1 MNYESSIKLLS
12 ISMTVFASPVHY
24 VIVLWSINGLF
35 WSSVISLVRD
45 YSSSAYSAD
54 MYQCPRCGVAFEK
67 PSFSK
72 LMASGIT
79 CPNCKASL
87 EIDTGFVRLKLTAAV
102 VVLVAGTVNFIGVL
116 NPIASKAL
124 TLVVAIITIVSAVVV
139 IWENTNP
146 RLRIRK
152 KSMSQV
158 QLNLNRPPQ

>member
-1 MNYESSIKLLS
+1 
-12 ISMTVFASPVHY
+12 MTVFASPVHY
-24 VIVLWSINGLF
+24 VIVLLSINGLF
-35 WSSVISLVRD
+35 CSSAISLVRD
-45 YSSSAYSAD
+45 CSSPAYSAD

-79 CPNCKASL
+79 CPNCKASI
-87 EIDTGFVRLKLTAAV
+87 EIDTGFTRLKLTAAV
-102 VVLVAGTVNFIGVL
+102 VVLLAGAVNLIGVL

-124 TLVVAIITIVSAVVV
+124 SLVVVIISIVSAVVV

-158 QLNLNRPPQ
+158 QLNLNQPPHRPDGIN

>member
-1 MNYESSIKLLS
+1 
-12 ISMTVFASPVHY
+12 MTVFASPVHY

-35 WSSVISLVRD
+35 WSFPIALVRD
-45 YSSSAYSAD
+45 RSNPAYSAT
-54 MYQCPRCGVAFEK
+54 MFHCPRCGVAFEK

-87 EIDTGFVRLKLTAAV
+87 EIDTGLKRLKITAAL
-102 VVLVAGTVNFIGVL
+102 VVLVFSGVNLLGVL

-124 TLVVAIITIVSAVVV
+124 SLVVMILSLVSAVVV

-146 RLRIRK
+146 RLRISKR
-152 KSMSQV
+152 SMSQV
-158 QLNLNRPPQ
+158 QLNLNQPPL